1 MIVQNIS
8 KSRRHITS
16 FDRIPKQYTSIDAI
30 IKYNR
35 DINAVD
41 IVVRDKTTGA
51 INATLTVDHRL
62 FSEEGRKQIADEI
75 ANAPENLK

>member
-1 MIVQNIS
+1 MTRATIGQGTLDIADGSGGSV
-8 KSRRHITS
+8 
-16 FDRIPKQYTSIDAI
+16 
-30 IKYNR
+30 NR
-35 DINAVD
+35 DINAVN